1 MLISPEEDE
10 SESLACQATIA
21 ILLIGVLLARSA
33 QNERRRLH
41 RLYLCRAQ
49 LLPDPRG
56 ATPWQVL
63 WGSQNDRAFIT
74 TMGFDVKTFRFLLE
88 GPDHFAERW
97 DSTPIPREDV
107 FAHGQPR
114 IAGRSLDAAGALGLI
129 LHYLGSAML
138 EVSLQQIFALTPST
152 LSRYLDFAQRILF
165 DTLKRIPAANVTFPQ
180 TIRDF
185 EFYSSLIAARHPLL
199 EGAFG
204 SIDGLSLKCQE
215 SNDPELENA
224 TYNGWKSDHCISNI
238 LVFSPEGKCQ
248 LSALCK
254 IRGNDCII
262 PQVLSWQHL

>member
-1 MLISPEEDE
+1 MLISPEDDD
-10 SESLACQATIA
+10 SEALACQATIA
-21 ILLIGVLLARSA
+21 ILLIGVILSCSA
-33 QNERRRLH
+33 QNKHRHLH
-41 RLYLCRAQ
+41 RLYLCWSQ

-63 WGSQNDRAFIT
+63 WGSQNDCAFIT
-74 TMGFDVKTFRFLLE
+74 TMGFDVKTFCSLLE
-88 GPDHFAERW
+88 GPGHFVEQW

-114 IAGRSLDAAGALGLI
+114 IVCRSLDAAGALRLI

-138 EVSLQQIFALTPST
+138 EISLQQIFALTLST
-152 LSRYLDFAQRILF
+152 LSQYLDFAQHILF
-165 DTLKRIPAANVTFPQ
+165 VTLKHIPAANVAFPQ
-180 TIRDF
+180 TIQDF

-199 EGAFG
+199 EGAFR

-238 LVFSPEGKCQ
+238 LVFSPEGMY
-248 LSALCK
+248 LSASYKLY
-254 IRGNDCII
+254 NDHIM
-262 PQVLSWQHL
+262 PQVL